1 MRRRSG
7 GVLLVLGVLL
17 SLEAYGSRQRGCA
30 LSQHSFGI
38 DDDVRSKKPVCQVH
52 VSQPFQNGSTK
63 GRVAKWTTRFQRA
76 VKIANENERKKA
88 LVSKKTTSPIDKHIG
103 NRVRM
108 RRLML
113 HMSQTTLGDALGVS
127 CQQVQRYEQG
137 TNRIGASRLKH
148 ISSVL
153 QVPVGFFFEGTP
165 QMSAIREWREPLLTE
180 FMATRHGLALAKA
193 FMRIGN
199 VQLRRCIVDLVE
211 KIERNRN

>member
-1 MRRRSG
+1 
-7 GVLLVLGVLL
+7 
-17 SLEAYGSRQRGCA
+17 
-30 LSQHSFGI
+30 
-38 DDDVRSKKPVCQVH
+38 
-52 VSQPFQNGSTK
+52 
-63 GRVAKWTTRFQRA
+63 
-76 VKIANENERKKA
+76 
-88 LVSKKTTSPIDKHIG
+88 VSKKTPSPIDKHIG

-153 QVPVGFFFEGTP
+153 QVSVAFFFEGAP
-165 QMSAIREWREPLLTE
+165 QMSAVRKWHEPLLTD

-193 FMRIGN
+193 FMRIGS